1 MTTNKKI
8 APRKVAAKAV
18 KSPVADKATI
28 EAKIATPSVTTP
40 KPTIKSLQAELSTAN
55 ALVEMLEL
63 GIANTKEI
71 ANQNAAIASQSAT
84 EKAIYKDRYFEEINR
99 SWWDITKERFVESL
113 YRFKV

>member
-8 APRKVAAKAV
+8 APRKAKA
-18 KSPVADKATI
+18 PVADKASI

-40 KPTIKSLQAELSTAN
+40 KPTIKSLQAELAQAN
-55 ALVEMLEL
+55 TVIEMLEKGL
-63 GIANTKEI
+63 NTGNDIIKILTDKGAEE
-71 ANQNAAIASQSAT
+71 ARERA
-84 EKAIYKDRYFEEINR
+84 EYKRKYLEEVNR